1 MSGGKLNISLHNR
14 ELKTYMMKNFTKK
27 MFIAGACALM
37 FTPASAQFL
46 AREKAT
52 HQVVAPVSL
61 QSTTPSGM
69 KAVNGKKQGV
79 KMQLLSVKKADSTN
93 PYAKYGEFEE
103 LLYEDFSKLTTG
115 SVGNPDFNTN
125 LYKAFT
131 QVDDYDGHTY
141 EIPWYSFNPDYLNT
155 QGVYDE
161 KHGSVSRWGVGN
173 GFPAGGALYMY
184 LKDDDEDCEYEQAH
198 VNTCLIDCSKYQG
211 DVLLQFDA
219 YTDDAEKTN
228 FLAQVEA
235 AETNGM
241 GASWDVLGS
250 LSLPEINSEKKTYT
264 ILFRGGDKSTIFNI
278 VGTRG
283 QLERGGDVYGNSF
296 YIDNVKVSILKPFVN
311 APENLKMKFYNGD
324 NFRLEW
330 DKVEGADKYLVDVYT
345 KQVIQNDNGRTQET
359 IGDYLLQDDE
369 TTDNFLQVNN
379 AKNGEVYYYR
389 VRAMKGNQVSMES
402 NEEKQILGVVAPK
415 LEVVDSYADSKYTAM
430 WAPVPG
436 AERYSYEA
444 LTATKIT
451 EDTKVKVVD
460 TNFEGMPFNHGFK
473 WVVKSWGNE
482 IIEEYDA
489 PKYST
494 DNPDPGATCSTYTC
508 LDKMP
513 GWMAFDWAL
522 YTDALV
528 VDGYQAY
535 FNGGSSSLQSNPMDL
550 SKDNGK
556 YDVTVTLKAESAKG
570 YVDENN
576 NPVYAHAAL
585 ATFVFDNELD
595 EYVQGETK
603 FIADTNDKEWKTT
616 TTTFTGGKEQTI
628 FGVFATYAPSSLY
641 IHDLKIEQNYK
652 AGETFMTPF
661 DYYYRIEGE
670 EAQKDGQKYL
680 SIDIPLVG
688 ATAGKDVYH
697 RMQAV
702 RLGQA
707 AGQFT
712 SAKFCESKWSPLSL
726 VAENVVTGIEKTTE
740 IGKKSA
746 TVFTEG
752 NNLVINNPA
761 GAEVH
766 IYGMN
771 GAELNADKSGN
782 ASIKMAMPADNS
794 FIVKVGKQSI
804 KIAVI
809 K

>member
-1 MSGGKLNISLHNR
+1 
-14 ELKTYMMKNFTKK
+14 MKNFTKK
-27 MFIAGACALM
+27 MFFAGVCALM

-46 AREKAT
+46 TREKASQNKVT
-52 HQVVAPVSL
+52 APVSL
-61 QSTTPSGM
+61 QSEAPVVK
-69 KAVNGKKQGV
+69 KAAEGKKQGF
-79 KMQLLSVKKADSTN
+79 KMQLLSVKKADGTN

-125 LYKAFT
+125 LYDPFKRT
-131 QVDDYDGHTY
+131 DPYDNSQY

-155 QGVYDE
+155 KGVYDSNHE
-161 KHGSVSRWGVGN
+161 TDSRWGVNN

-184 LKDDDEDCEYEQAH
+184 LQDDDEDCEFSQCH

-219 YTDDAEKTN
+219 FTDNAESTN
-228 FLAQVEA
+228 FISQVEA

-241 GASWDVLGS
+241 GPNWNVLGS
-250 LSLPEINSEKKTYT
+250 LTLPEINSERKTYT
-264 ILFRGGDKSTIFNI
+264 ILFRGADKSTIFNI
-278 VGTRG
+278 VGQRG
-283 QLERGGDVYGNSF
+283 ALERGGDIYGNSF
-296 YIDNVKVSILKPFVN
+296 YIDNIKVSVLKPFVN
-311 APENLKMKFYNGD
+311 APENLKMKYYKGD
-324 NFRLEW
+324 NFKLAW
-330 DKVEGADKYLVDVYT
+330 DKVDGADKYLVDVYT

-359 IGDYLLQDDE
+359 IGEYLLQDEE

-402 NEEKQILGVVAPK
+402 NEEKQILGVVAPA
-415 LEVVDSYADSKYTAM
+415 LELVDSYADSKYTAM
-430 WAPVPG
+430 WKPVPG
-436 AERYSYEA
+436 AERYNYQA
-444 LTATKIT
+444 FAANKIT
-451 EDTKVKVVD
+451 EDTKLAVVN
-460 TNFEGMPFNHGFK
+460 TNFEGMPYNHGFEWK
-473 WVVKSWGNE
+473 VTSWGNE
-482 IIEEYDA
+482 IVEQYDT

-494 DNPDPGATCSTYTC
+494 TEPDPSAVTGTYTC
-508 LDKMP
+508 LDKMS
-513 GWMAFDWAL
+513 GWMAYSWAL
-522 YTDALV
+522 YKDALV
-528 VDGYQAY
+528 IDGYQSY
-535 FNGGSSSLQSNPMDL
+535 NNGNNASLQCAPIDL

-556 YDVTVTLKAESAKG
+556 FDVTITLKGECADG

-585 ATFVFDNELD
+585 ATFVYDQELD
-595 EYVQGETK
+595 DYVQGETK

-616 TTTFTGGKEQTI
+616 TCSFSNGSEDMT
-628 FGVFATYAPSSLY
+628 FGVFATYAPSNLY
-641 IHDLKIEQNYK
+641 IHDIKIEQNYK
-652 AGETFMTPF
+652 AGDTFMKSF
-661 DYYYRIEGE
+661 DYYYRAEGVE
-670 EAQKDGQKYL
+670 VEKNGEKYL
-680 SIDIPLVG
+680 SMEIPLVG
-688 ATAGKDVYH
+688 ETAGKDVYH
-697 RMQAV
+697 RMQSV

-707 AGQFT
+707 ANQFT
-712 SAKFCESKWSPLSL
+712 SATFCESQWSKPTL

-740 IGKKSA
+740 VGKKSA
-746 TVFTEG
+746 TVFMQG
-752 NNLVINNPA
+752 DNLVINNPA
-761 GAEVH
+761 GEEVH